1 MVDPI
6 DENGKKTD
14 MSGNTLWVVAG
25 ALQRPDGHILMHKR
39 PLGKQ
44 HGGLWEYPGGKVE
57 EAEVPVNTLIRE
69 LNEEL
74 GVQVSADSCEPVAFA
89 EERNSGSGRP
99 IVILLYKVTEWSG
112 APTALEGGEVDWFAP
127 RSILELQKPPLD
139 EDLTDLLL
147 RQV

>member
-57 EAEVPVNTLIRE
+57 EAEVPVKKST
-69 LNEEL
+69 
-74 GVQVSADSCEPVAFA
+74 SPSFPADATSMPGA
-89 EERNSGSGRP
+89 
-99 IVILLYKVTEWSG
+99 VISTFS
-112 APTALEGGEVDWFAP
+112 PRLENP
-127 RSILELQKPPLD
+127 R
-139 EDLTDLLL
+139 
-147 RQV
+147 